1 MDEDVNTV
9 ASAFVNSAQEAFMFE
24 NGEALGKLFVFNER
38 TVEILGSK
46 LSTVEDFDQY
56 VIIVADPIFAQFT
69 ATYLRYV
76 RDKASQRPEDSHKI
90 LCKTTELFIAVLN
103 SVQGP
108 WLLPVV
114 RSIALT
120 QCVSAQTVHSL
131 TGDAIAFTQ
140 SASLLLRLLIDLLS
154 DNCPIESSKKLGAL
168 FVAGLL
174 LRISLRTNAAP
185 GAYASKALEVKSLW
199 DTPAFSRRD
208 RTSYSFWL
216 GRYYLVCY
224 YVDLARDQLEYAFN
238 NCPGWH
244 YHNKRVIMRHLFVAN
259 MIRGRLPSPRLLEKY
274 DMEPVY
280 SELVYHFRK
289 GNLAGFQQA
298 LADNMDLFR
307 SQGNFLILLE
317 RTKLL
322 IYRNVLQ
329 RLRQIIGK
337 TERSKVISYRD
348 ILAAF
353 RVASQDPEMDVFE
366 MESILSSLISQK
378 LVHGFMFHHQKLLN
392 LSLKAPFPPIMNAG
406 KIKRR

>member
-1 MDEDVNTV
+1 MDEDVNPV

-24 NGEALGKLFVFNER
+24 NGEALAKLFVFNEQ
-38 TVEILGSK
+38 TVDILGSK
-46 LSTVEDFDQY
+46 LSTVDDFDQY
-56 VIIVADPIFAQFT
+56 VIIVSDPIFAQFT
-69 ATYLRYV
+69 ATYLRFV
-76 RDKASQRPEDSHKI
+76 RDKPSQSPEDSHKI
-90 LCKTTELFIAVLN
+90 LCKTTELFIAILN

-114 RSIALT
+114 RSIALA
-120 QCVSAQTVHSL
+120 QCASAQTVHSL
-131 TGDAIAFTQ
+131 TGDSGAFTQ

-154 DNCPIESSKKLGAL
+154 DNSPIESSKKLGAL

-208 RTSYSFWL
+208 RASYSFWL

-224 YVDLARDQLEYAFN
+224 YVDLAREQLEYAFN
-238 NCPGWH
+238 ACPGWH
-244 YHNKRVIMRHLFVAN
+244 YHNKRVILRHLFVAN
-259 MIRGRLPSPRLLEKY
+259 MIRGRLPSVRLLEKY

-280 SELVYHFRK
+280 GELVQHFRK

-329 RLRQIIGK
+329 RLRQIVGRS
-337 TERSKVISYRD
+337 ERSKVISYRD
-348 ILAAF
+348 MLAAF

-378 LVHGFMFHHQKLLN
+378 IVRGFMFHHQKSLN
-392 LSLKAPFPPIMNAG
+392 LSQKDPFPSIMNAG
-406 KIKRR
+406 KFMRR

>member
-1 MDEDVNTV
+1 MDEDVNSV

-24 NGEALGKLFVFNER
+24 NGEALTKLFVFNEQ

-46 LSTVEDFDQY
+46 LSTVDDFDQY
-56 VIIVADPIFAQFT
+56 VIIVSDPIFAQFT

-76 RDKASQRPEDSHKI
+76 RDKSSQSPEDNHKL
-90 LCKTTELFIAVLN
+90 LCKTTELFIAILN

-114 RSIALT
+114 RSIALA
-120 QCVSAQTVHSL
+120 QCASAQTVHSL
-131 TGDAIAFTQ
+131 TGDSTAFTQ

-154 DNCPIESSKKLGAL
+154 DNSPIESSKKLGAL

-199 DTPAFSRRD
+199 DTSAFSRRD

-238 NCPGWH
+238 TCPGWH

-259 MIRGRLPSPRLLEKY
+259 MIRGRLPSPKLLEKY
-274 DMEPVY
+274 EMEPVY
-280 SELVYHFRK
+280 GELTHHFRK
-289 GNLAGFQQA
+289 GNLAGFQKA
-298 LADNMDLFR
+298 LADNMDHFR

-329 RLRQIIGK
+329 RLRQIVGRS
-337 TERSKVISYRD
+337 ERSKVISYRD

-366 MESILSSLISQK
+366 MESILSSLISQRI
-378 LVHGFMFHHQKLLN
+378 VHGFMFHHQKLLN
-392 LSLKAPFPPIMNAG
+392 LSLKDPFPSIMNAG
-406 KIKRR
+406 KLKRR

>member
-46 LSTVEDFDQY
+46 LNTVEDFDQY
-56 VIIVADPIFAQFT
+56 VIVVTDPIFAQFT

-76 RDKASQRPEDSHKI
+76 RDKSSQRPEDSHKT

-108 WLLPVV
+108 WLLPV
-114 RSIALT
+114 
-120 QCVSAQTVHSL
+120 
-131 TGDAIAFTQ
+131 

-154 DNCPIESSKKLGAL
+154 DNSPIESSKKLGAL

-280 SELVYHFRK
+280 AELVHHFCK

-353 RVASQDPEMDVFE
+353 RVSSQDPEMDVFE